1 MGIEFSNFIIVGF
14 EIIMSAVKE
23 FNSWSLSSQIQVVFT
38 LTVFLLSGII
48 VIITRLQLD
57 WMENEV
63 SSMSLDVLKGGTI
76 DKMKILGRSQAAA
89 ITYEFKNY
97 IRITEN
103 FNQFNMLVFGD
114 IESLGQPLDDSTP
127 LWIEDCD
134 PDKTYYNSSTYNSKY
149 GKAEEGT
156 LAYNTIF
163 NASRLNWILFDLYKE
178 NYLFLYE
185 GFASQEILNSFPG
198 SYFSSWSTYTP
209 LVREWYHKALYNS
222 NQVLITEPY
231 SDASTGQ
238 WIITVSKAL
247 TLNNGTSIGVSAT
260 DITLQTITS
269 QSAYINDIKGGY
281 MIIATRAGLIISKPS
296 TWNIGES
303 VRIYDESKTG
313 FSYDL
318 WVKVKN
324 ADSGDDFDFTD
335 VNGTSFTM
343 VVDFIRPYDSE
354 YVSHYILLFVEN
366 SEIEKPVKKMHE
378 QFQDMKIILFWVVL
392 AFELVI
398 IIVAIVFI
406 YFFSLKA
413 TKQLGAVNK
422 VFLKVKRRAIY
433 PLITKT
439 SKFDKLDSIKNGI
452 EPLVDAC
459 KGKVNNLTQEEV
471 DFTFYKWG
479 RTRPI
484 EYHLYNEWA
493 DEIFPFNKYEFEK
506 MPWRK
511 VTENLKSIL
520 KSF

>member
-1 MGIEFSNFIIVGF
+1 MVGLK
-14 EIIMSAVKE
+14 IIMSSLKE

-57 WMENEV
+57 WMESEI
-63 SSMSLDVLKGGTI
+63 SSMSLDVLKEGTI
-76 DKMKILGRSQAAA
+76 EKMRILGRSQAAA

-103 FNQFNMLVFGD
+103 FNQFNLLVFGD
-114 IESLGQPLDDSTP
+114 IESLGQPLDDSVP

-134 PDKTYYNSSTYNSKY
+134 PSLTYYNSSAYNSKY
-149 GKAEEGT
+149 GEAEKET
-156 LAYNTIF
+156 LAYDTIF

-185 GFASQEILNSFPG
+185 GFAEQEILNSFPG
-198 SYFSSWSTYTP
+198 SYFSSWKTYTP
-209 LVREWYHKALYNS
+209 VVREWYHKVLNS
-222 NQVLITEPY
+222 SKVLITEPY

-247 TLNNGTSIGVSAT
+247 ILKNGTSIGVSAT
-260 DITLQTITS
+260 DITLKTITT
-269 QSAYINDIKGGY
+269 QSAYINEIKGGY
-281 MIIATRAGLIISKPS
+281 MIIATKAGLIISKPS
-296 TWNIGES
+296 DWNIAES

-313 FSYDL
+313 FSYEL

-324 ADSGDDFDFTD
+324 ANSGDDFTFTD
-335 VNGTSFTM
+335 INGTSFAMT
-343 VVDFIRPYDSE
+343 VDFIKPYDDDN
-354 YVSHYILLFVEN
+354 VTHYILLFVKN
-366 SEIEKPVKKMHE
+366 SEIEKPVVKMHE

-413 TKQLGAVNK
+413 TKQLAAVNK
-422 VFLKVKRRAIY
+422 IFLKIKRRSIY
-433 PLITKT
+433 PFITKT
-439 SKFDKLDSIKNGI
+439 SRFDKLDSIKNGI

-459 KGKVNNLTQEEV
+459 KSKVSKATHDEDE
-471 DFTFYKWG
+471 FSFYKWG
-479 RTRPI
+479 RTRPV

-493 DEIFPFNKYEFEK
+493 DEIFPFNKFEYEK
-506 MPWRK
+506 MPWRE
-511 VTENLKSIL
+511 VTESLKNIL